1 MKKKIIIVGL
11 SIIGIIVILFGI
23 IFIEFLLKAG
33 VTKGVIISSYSNPK
47 SALLIIDLQRNLT
60 ERDGKMILNLEQS
73 DQAIVNVNKVIN
85 KTIKLDI
92 DVIYITNEWKKSSIA
107 NIVTGG
113 LDKIAVRIPDNKIA
127 LELLS
132 SFGPITATSANIH
145 GLKTPDNINE
155 INMQFKEN
163 VAIYLDNGRLEGRPS
178 TIIDLTDT
186 SLRII
191 RQGAIPE
198 KDILDAI

>member
-1 MKKKIIIVGL
+1 MDKPDISKAISALKNGDIIVYPTDTLYGLGADIYNDDAVRKVFKIKKRPLNDPLSVAVSDFCELEKIAFTDDCSQKLVKQFLPGKLTLILKKKKII
-11 SIIGIIVILFGI
+11 S
-23 IFIEFLLKAG
+23 
-33 VTKGVIISSYSNPK
+33 
-47 SALLIIDLQRNLT
+47 
-60 ERDGKMILNLEQS
+60 
-73 DQAIVNVNKVIN
+73 
-85 KTIKLDI
+85 
-92 DVIYITNEWKKSSIA
+92 

-145 GLKTPDNINE
+145 GLKTSYNINE

-186 SLRII
+186 SIRII
-191 RQGAIPE
+191 RKGAIPE